1 MHTNILIIED
11 NLADITLIEAY
22 LKTAAFR
29 HTLYTS
35 DSLHEGLII
44 LKESAIDLV
53 LLDLKL
59 VDMEGFQTLRIF
71 REKAPDVPVIVLTGF
86 RNEIMGIQSVRAGA
100 QDFLVKGDFDAKS
113 LVRSI
118 RYALQR
124 FETQAKLQ
132 EKAKELSQ
140 SERRNQLALQIARFG
155 KWEMDVVNNAMTWDD
170 EIYQFFGF
178 FPQSFTP
185 TLSDYLKYVQVDDR
199 GKVERFFEEA
209 LKDGQPHSIA
219 HRIVIDNTTVKH
231 LQVKAQANY
240 DKSTNRILLVGVVQD
255 ITGSSPLQI
264 PPPAANSTSIG
275 SSIELSKSL
284 FTEFDLNLRA
294 PLGTISGFLALLEKT
309 KLDSQ
314 QQNLIDGLK
323 NSLGE
328 LSFTLNNWFYTWVIK
343 QGEITI
349 DPASAAIT
357 DIIKLIEKAIQNRSE
372 ETGVKVFFE
381 LADNIPPIV
390 LTDRDKLTQI
400 VYNLLEIAIR
410 NSPQGDKVSARFQL
424 EQLGPSEWHLQ
435 FSTFFTNLSLS
446 PEEARQMLEQALES
460 FDASNDKP
468 CCLLSVVAIK
478 LAQAMGGSL
487 EIMPAIG
494 GLTEMRYEQKLATPI
509 EADTPLPDSPQM
521 PLQILLV
528 DDHNLQRMSL
538 DRMLRAWSN
547 LVSVDL
553 AENGK
558 QAVEKSRQKDYSV
571 ILLDLHMPGMDGFET
586 AIKIREK
593 SVVSIIALSINES
606 AEERERCSTIGINSY
621 ITKPIQPKLLFSSII
636 KQMYAPAL

>member
-22 LKTAAFR
+22 LKNAAFR

-35 DSLHEGLII
+35 DSLSEGLII
-44 LKESAIDLV
+44 IKESAIDLV

-59 VDMEGFQTLRIF
+59 VDMEGFQTLRVF

-86 RNEIMGIQSVRAGA
+86 RNEVMGIQSVRAGA

-124 FETQAKLQ
+124 FETQSKLQ

-170 EIYQFFGF
+170 EIYHFFGF
-178 FPQSFTP
+178 PPQSFAP

-199 GKVERFFEEA
+199 AKVERFFEEA
-209 LKDGQPHSIA
+209 LKDGQQHSIK

-231 LQVKAQANY
+231 LQIKAQANY
-240 DKSTNRILLVGVVQD
+240 DKPSNRILLVGVVQD
-255 ITGSSPLQI
+255 ITESSPLQGI
-264 PPPAANSTSIG
+264 RPPANSASMGT
-275 SSIELSKSL
+275 SIELSKSL

-294 PLGTISGFLALLEKT
+294 PLGAMSSFLALLGKT

-314 QQNLIDGLK
+314 QQSLVDGLN
-323 NSLGE
+323 NSLDG
-328 LSFTLNNWFYTWVIK
+328 LSFTLNNWFYTWIIK
-343 QGEITI
+343 QGEMQIELQK
-349 DPASAAIT
+349 AAIAG
-357 DIIKLIEKAIQNRSE
+357 IFRLIEKAIQARCE
-372 ETGVKVFFE
+372 EAGVQVFFE
-381 LADNIPPIV
+381 LTDNIPPIV
-390 LTDRDKLTQI
+390 LVDKDKLTQI
-400 VYNLLEIAIR
+400 IYNLLEVAIR
-410 NSPQGDKVSARFQL
+410 NSPPGDTVSARLLL
-424 EQLGPSEWHLQ
+424 EQLEPTEWHLQ
-435 FSTFFTNLSLS
+435 YSTIFTNPSVS
-446 PEEARQMLEQALES
+446 PQEARHILEQALES
-460 FDASNDKP
+460 FDNTSNKP

-478 LAQAMGGSL
+478 LSQAMGGSL
-487 EIMPAIG
+487 EIMPAAG
-494 GLTEMRYEQKLATPI
+494 GLTEMRYEQKLSSPN
-509 EADTPLPDSPQM
+509 EVDTPLPDSPQA

-528 DDHNLQRMSL
+528 DDHDLQRMSL
-538 DRMLRAWSN
+538 NRTLRAWSD

-553 AENGK
+553 AENGR
-558 QAVEKSRQKDYSV
+558 QAVEKSRQKDYSI

-586 AIKIREK
+586 AIKIRGK
-593 SVVSIIALSINES
+593 SAAPIIALSINES
-606 AEERERCSTIGINSY
+606 EQERERCLAIGINSY
-621 ITKPIQPKLLFSSII
+621 IPKPIQPKLLFSCIM
-636 KQMYAPAL
+636 QQLHAHNR